1 MKRVL
6 IFDIGGIIL
15 DVSNEAIT
23 KFLGITEE
31 ETKALRKLVY
41 RDRRFLACL
50 KGRMTQEQ
58 YREQLIE
65 ENPEKEK
72 EIDKIL
78 NPIYQEKVLP
88 FISDTWNYICEL
100 RKQGYK
106 IYFLSNLTKVSYE
119 YLKEKLK
126 ITQLVD
132 GAIYSWQE
140 GLTKPEKEI
149 YELLLDRYQKK
160 REEAIFFDD
169 KLQNIEMGNQLGI
182 KSILYKSKKD
192 IEENIN

>member
-119 YLKEKLK
+119 YLKEKLNLSTTSL
-126 ITQLVD
+126 IVSSD
-132 GAIYSWQE
+132 SDNFIYS
-140 GLTKPEKEI
+140 
-149 YELLLDRYQKK
+149 
-160 REEAIFFDD
+160 
-169 KLQNIEMGNQLGI
+169 LQNLSLRVETDLKLLSVLFKTAIVEI
-182 KSILYKSKKD
+182 SKL
-192 IEENIN
+192 

>member
-15 DVSNEAIT
+15 DVSNEAIV
-23 KFLGITEE
+23 KSLGITEE

-41 RDRRFLACL
+41 RDKRFLACL

-149 YELLLDRYQKK
+149 YELLLDRYQIK

>member
-15 DVSNEAIT
+15 DVSNEAIA
-23 KFLGITEE
+23 KSLGITEE

-41 RDRRFLACL
+41 RDKRFLACL

-149 YELLLDRYQKK
+149 YELLLDRYQIK

-182 KSILYKSKKD
+182 KSILYRSKKD
-192 IEENIN
+192 IEENVN

>member
-149 YELLLDRYQKK
+149 YELLLDRYQIK